1 MLKSLPKDGLESLG
15 IRMDMSIPRAEVHL
29 PVGGRVSRFTT
40 NWAKISQDPWILETV
55 SGHRL
60 ELAGTPTQ
68 ERVPGSPVMDPVKA
82 ELLSEEV
89 QSLVSKGAITSITDD
104 GDGYVSQLFLVPKS
118 DGSWRPVINLQGLN
132 QFVSAQHFKMESVR
146 TVKATIQKGD
156 WLLKLDLKDAYL
168 SVPIHREHQK
178 YLRFQWGG
186 QMWQFKALPFGLSS
200 APQTFTKLLKP
211 VVCTLRRLGIRMIL
225 YLDDM
230 LIMAQSRHE
239 IRSHLASA
247 IKLLCAL
254 GLIINMKKSVFKP
267 AQVMEFLGFS
277 LDTRAMTI
285 SLPKQKLC
293 AIQRTA
299 SQLLQQTR
307 VSARELAQL
316 LGMLVAAHPAVLPAP
331 LHYRAVERAKRR
343 ALQRQE
349 GYESQV
355 SLDRE
360 TRQDIQWWTKAV
372 TSFNGRPLQISSW
385 DLTIESDA
393 SLKGWGASSQGRS
406 TGGPWTTGERKHHI
420 NFLELL
426 AAFLALRSFVQE
438 RRDVSVLLLLD
449 NVTAIAFINRMGGT
463 HSIRLSDLAVEIWD
477 WCIQRNVTIHAEHL
491 PGVENVRADW
501 ESRHLSDSSDWR
513 LHREIFCHLEA
524 REGPFSIDLFASR
537 TNTQLPLYCSW
548 KPDPN
553 ALAVDA
559 FSISWKN
566 HSPYLFPPF
575 VMIPRCLH
583 KLRQEG
589 ITAWLIA
596 PVWPNQVWFP
606 QLLSCLV
613 GHPIL
618 LPPLLDIISSP
629 DGRNHPLAERG
640 HLPLAAWCV
649 SGDHALL
656 KDFLRGSQRL
666 SGGLGGLQLN
676 QRTTVHG
683 DNGLVG
689 VWRGKQIHFQLL

>member
-1 MLKSLPKDGLESLG
+1 
-15 IRMDMSIPRAEVHL
+15 
-29 PVGGRVSRFTT
+29 
-40 NWAKISQDPWILETV
+40 
-55 SGHRL
+55 
-60 ELAGTPTQ
+60 
-68 ERVPGSPVMDPVKA
+68 
-82 ELLSEEV
+82 
-89 QSLVSKGAITSITDD
+89 
-104 GDGYVSQLFLVPKS
+104 
-118 DGSWRPVINLQGLN
+118 
-132 QFVSAQHFKMESVR
+132 
-146 TVKATIQKGD
+146 
-156 WLLKLDLKDAYL
+156 
-168 SVPIHREHQK
+168 
-178 YLRFQWGG
+178 
-186 QMWQFKALPFGLSS
+186 MWQFKALPFGLSS

-254 GLIINMKKSVFKP
+254 GFIINMKKSVFNP
-267 AQVMEFLGFS
+267 AQVMELLGFS
-277 LDTRAMTI
+277 LDTSAMTI
-285 SLPKQKLC
+285 SLPKQKLSV
-293 AIQRTA
+293 IQRTA

-307 VSARELAQL
+307 VSARELSQL
-316 LGMLVAAHPAVLPAP
+316 LGMLVAAYPAVLPAP
-331 LHYRAVERAKRR
+331 LHYRAVDRAKRR

-349 GYESQV
+349 GYKSRI

-360 TRQDIQWWTKAV
+360 TRQDLQWWTKAV

-393 SLKGWGASSQGRS
+393 SLKGWGASSQRRS

-426 AAFLALRSFVQE
+426 AAFLALRSFVKE

-463 HSIRLSDLAVEIWD
+463 HSICLSDLAVEIWD

-596 PVWPNQVWFP
+596 DLSVLIVRPGLHSQELKVDLFPSPYTNQPIVSMHCCMLI
-606 QLLSCLV
+606 QLIQLFLQDRLITSVTLSE
-613 GHPIL
+613 
-618 LPPLLDIISSP
+618 SP
-629 DGRNHPLAERG
+629 
-640 HLPLAAWCV
+640 
-649 SGDHALL
+649 
-656 KDFLRGSQRL
+656 
-666 SGGLGGLQLN
+666 
-676 QRTTVHG
+676 
-683 DNGLVG
+683 
-689 VWRGKQIHFQLL
+689 